1 MFGNGAQFKGKEK
14 PSETL
19 NFKGFQWRRVWDSN
33 PRAREDHRI
42 SSAETNGYLSMFMTL
57 GTTGGTTFVSN
68 NLANQAIRI
77 VAAVDRIVGV
87 HDVGGIQY
95 HAFINVGIDIGG
107 HLNC

>member
-1 MFGNGAQFKGKEK
+1 MKNPLK
-14 PSETL
+14 PL
-19 NFKGFQWRRVWDSN
+19 KFQRVLWRRVWDSN

-42 SSAETNGYLSMFMTL
+42 SSAETNGYLSMFIAL

-107 HLNC
+107 HLYC